1 MISNRT
7 EGPNILQTMKPYITL
22 IRPVNFVITA
32 LSIFV
37 ACLLAGGTQAQML
50 IMVFASLSGALIGSG
65 GMVINDILDV
75 EIDRINKPDRPIPSG
90 AVDRYDAMMFYGAL
104 TGAGLIMS
112 AYTTRPAFIIAF
124 IAAPVIVMYSK
135 GFKGTP
141 LFGNIIV
148 AALTGLAF
156 IYGGAVVGNIQQAV
170 MPALFAFLINV
181 GREVIK
187 DMEDVE
193 GDAKNGAATLPVRYG
208 MRNAAVT
215 ATFFLLCVI
224 ASTFI
229 PYMNGMYG
237 LTYLIAVNAGVNLVL
252 LYVIVSLW
260 KDQSVKNLNF
270 LSNIL
275 KWDMLVGLAAIY
287 LG

>member
-1 MISNRT
+1 
-7 EGPNILQTMKPYITL
+7 MKPYITL
-22 IRPVNFVITA
+22 TRPVNFVITA

-37 ACLLAGGTQAQML
+37 ASLLAGGTHAHILQ
-50 IMVFASLSGALIGSG
+50 MVFASLGGALIGSG

-75 EIDRINKPDRPIPSG
+75 EIDMINKPERPIPSG

-104 TGAGLIMS
+104 TGAGMIMI
-112 AYTTRPAFIIAF
+112 AYTTKPAFIIAS
-124 IAAPVIVMYSK
+124 IAVPLIVLYSRV
-135 GFKGTP
+135 FKGTP
-141 LFGNIIV
+141 LIGNMIV
-148 AALTGLAF
+148 GGLTGLAF
-156 IYGGAVVGNIQQAV
+156 IFGGAAVGNVKQAV

-193 GDAKNGAATLPVRYG
+193 GDAKNGAATLPVVYG
-208 MRNAAVT
+208 MRNAAII
-215 ATFFLLCVI
+215 ATMFLVFVMI
-224 ASTFI
+224 STVVPFVNGLYGMKYFI
-229 PYMNGMYG
+229 
-237 LTYLIAVNAGVNLVL
+237 LVNIGVNLVL
-252 LYVIVSLW
+252 VYVLGSLW

-275 KWDMLVGLAAIY
+275 KWDMLVGLIAIY